1 MRTNKTAV
9 TSSLMRCTE
18 SAPVLAADL
27 VRLEKLHDDEADGLV
42 IRIGHGAYVA
52 RHDQTPVVGLAGA
65 KAARLDGRAS
75 LAAAVNGS
83 WTRTGAAGPRPTIWF
98 TCVAGMVQSTR
109 QQGQKEEDSVQAYSG
124 WRRAG
129 ESSCN
134 PLQKGK
140 SHQNA
145 CDRNRVYK
153 TAYSPSP
160 RWPFICMKCSAAHG
174 SKALAPDS
182 FIN

>member
-65 KAARLDGRAS
+65 TYA
-75 LAAAVNGS
+75 
-83 WTRTGAAGPRPTIWF
+83 PRPPGST
-98 TCVAGMVQSTR
+98 GGHLLRQRSMVLG
-109 QQGQKEEDSVQAYSG
+109 QGQGQQDHGPPSG
-124 WRRAG
+124 SLVLLEW
-129 ESSCN
+129 C
-134 PLQKGK
+134 K
-140 SHQNA
+140 
-145 CDRNRVYK
+145 
-153 TAYSPSP
+153 
-160 RWPFICMKCSAAHG
+160 AHG
-174 SKALAPDS
+174 SRVRKRKTVSRPIADGGVLVKVAATHSKKGRAIRMPATGTECIRRPTHRLHDGHS
-182 FIN
+182 SA